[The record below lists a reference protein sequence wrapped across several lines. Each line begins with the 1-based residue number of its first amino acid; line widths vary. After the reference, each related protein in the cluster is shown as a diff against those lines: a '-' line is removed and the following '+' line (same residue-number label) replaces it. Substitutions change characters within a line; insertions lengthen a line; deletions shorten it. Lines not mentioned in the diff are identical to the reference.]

1 MRCEDPRV
9 SKSLISKSSHSDF
22 EDGLSCKV
30 VEVSFVHSWRWD
42 DSFDVQDTPLNVL
55 KSVAM
60 HGNWHTQEVE
70 ILLHS
75 SS

>member
-1 MRCEDPRV
+1 MGFEDARV
-9 SKSLISKSSHSDF
+9 SKSLTSKSGHSDF
-22 EDGLSCKV
+22 EDGVSCKV
-30 VEVSFVHSWRWD
+30 VEVRLVHSWRWD

-55 KSVAM
+55 KAVAM

-70 ILLHS
+70 ILLDS

>member
-9 SKSLISKSSHSDF
+9 SKSPISKSGHSDF
-22 EDGLSCKV
+22 EHGVSCNF
-30 VEVSFVHSWRWD
+30 VEVSFVHSWCWD
-42 DSFDVQDTPLNVL
+42 DSFDVQDTPLNVS
-55 KSVAM
+55 KAVAM
-60 HGNWHTQEVE
+60 HGNWHTQEVG